1 MWYTTLYVMYWWSGE
16 GVCLVM
22 LFMKLI
28 SANLRFWHIHK
39 IIAFEKQKAFYGT
52 FLILAQAPQELAET
66 FFTEYK

>member
-1 MWYTTLYVMYWWSGE
+1 MVRNIVRYVLMEWTRCVSGD
-16 GVCLVM
+16 VIH
-22 LFMKLI
+22 KI
-28 SANLRFWHIHK
+28 NANLRFWHIHK